1 MRLRIVA
8 ADFAAELRILSR
20 SKGVLFWTLLFP
32 VMLILIFG
40 AIFSGIGEMEYELF
54 VQDLDQSEA
63 SAQFLDSLE
72 STGLITITKVNI
84 TSDVDTYIKEENIK
98 RLLIIPEDFSEVI
111 YLAQVMNDYNHSV
124 NLTFHYDQSEQ
135 SNQAVSSIISSVLR
149 QMNMQ
154 VTDGKTVISMTG
166 VETIS
171 GEFSFID
178 FFLPGMIGFT
188 IMQTCIYGSIER
200 NTKYRK
206 DGILRKM
213 LTTPITRT
221 EWIVSKMLYQMFLSF
236 ISAVLIIAI
245 GIIVYQLNIVIDVY
259 FFILVIS
266 TSFLFTGMGMV
277 VGRFVKDE
285 ESAGMAGGVIT
296 FPMMFLAGT
305 FFALDEMPL
314 VLQYVARV
322 LPLYYVNEG
331 FRNSMIYL
339 QYDDAL
345 FHTGITVIM
354 GILFFIAGIVL
365 TKWKE
370 E

>member
-1 MRLRIVA
+1 MRLRIIA
-8 ADFAAELRILSR
+8 ADFKAELLTLSR

-40 AIFSGIGEMEYELF
+40 AIFSGADNVEYILH
-54 VQDLDQSEA
+54 VQDLDNSEF
-63 SAQFLDSLE
+63 SQQFLEGLNQ
-72 STGLITITKVNI
+72 TGVLTIILVEDDVDVEEKIQEDDLTRFLVIPTDFGENIQHSFMDPNQTVNI
-84 TSDVDTYIKEENIK
+84 TFY
-98 RLLIIPEDFSEVI
+98 
-111 YLAQVMNDYNHSV
+111 
-124 NLTFHYDQSEQ
+124 YDQSEQ
-135 SNQAVSSIISSVLR
+135 SNQAIQSIIASVIQR
-149 QMNMQ
+149 MNMEMSGGRTI
-154 VTDGKTVISMTG
+154 VGIEGK
-166 VETIS
+166 ETIT
-171 GEFSFID
+171 GDFNFID

-200 NTKYRK
+200 NTKFRK

-236 ISAVLIIAI
+236 ISAALIIVI
-245 GIIVYQLNIVIDVY
+245 GVLVYQLNIVIDV
-259 FFILVIS
+259 FFFALVIS

-305 FFALDEMPL
+305 FFPLDQMPEF
-314 VLQYVARV
+314 LQYVARV
-322 LPLYYVNEG
+322 LPLYYINEG
-331 FRNSMIYL
+331 FRNAMIYM
-339 QYDDAL
+339 QYDDAVW
-345 FHTGITVIM
+345 FTAISAAM
-354 GILFFIAGIVL
+354 GIIFFIIGIL
-365 TKWKE
+365 ITKWKE